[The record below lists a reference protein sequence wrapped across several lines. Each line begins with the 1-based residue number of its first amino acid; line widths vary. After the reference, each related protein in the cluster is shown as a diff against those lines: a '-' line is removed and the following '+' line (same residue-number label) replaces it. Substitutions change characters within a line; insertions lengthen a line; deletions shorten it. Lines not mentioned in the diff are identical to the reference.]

1 MKTMTRNVETKRR
14 RSNENGATVV
24 EFAVIVFLL
33 LLIIFGILEFAF
45 IFYQRHFIEN
55 AAREGVRIGIRAD
68 NYETFDDAPG
78 PGCIDKL
85 NCYCAVDEAVRDYL
99 STLYQDIYKA
109 ADAVAVE
116 RVDEDGE
123 PSVAIVES
131 DVGRGDVEAS
141 EAAGERLTQEP

>member
-1 MKTMTRNVETKRR
+1 MTRNVETKRR

-68 NYETFDDAPG
+68 NYDCFAA
-78 PGCIDKL
+78 GCTGVSRRDKV
-85 NCYCAVDEAVRDYL
+85 YGEVEDYL
-99 STLYQDIYKA
+99 SPFYQL
-109 ADAVAVE
+109 AVGVNDWGAF
-116 RVDEDGE
+116 
-123 PSVAIVES
+123 I
-131 DVGRGDVEAS
+131 
-141 EAAGERLTQEP
+141 